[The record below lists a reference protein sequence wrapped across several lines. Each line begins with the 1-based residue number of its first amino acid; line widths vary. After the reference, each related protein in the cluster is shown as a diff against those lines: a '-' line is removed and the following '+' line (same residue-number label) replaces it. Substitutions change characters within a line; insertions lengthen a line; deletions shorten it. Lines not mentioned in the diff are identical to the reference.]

1 MINQAGNNIKA
12 WMTYRNEEYIFNQ
25 IRAISMHFK
34 WGQRQ
39 KKMFMATKSEV
50 KTRHIREIKL

>member
-12 WMTYRNEEYIFNQ
+12 LMTYPNEEYIFNQ

-39 KKMFMATKSEV
+39 KNKKCLWQPRAK
-50 KTRHIREIKL
+50 